1 MEHTDVQVVDL
12 VLYSVVM
19 RFNSVLDDSKVDFTQ
34 QKVIVYSVTI
44 VYGVTH

>member
-19 RFNSVLDDSKVDFTQ
+19 RFNSVLDDSKVDFT
-34 QKVIVYSVTI
+34 
-44 VYGVTH
+44 

>member
-1 MEHTDVQVVDL
+1 MKHTDVQVVDL

-34 QKVIVYSVTI
+34 QNVIVYSVTI